1 MEIVIDFN
9 DGLSLISPT
18 SCFVKFKESGFQIDG
33 AYNNII
39 EKDIPDI
46 IFYGKLVENI
56 EDLKWLTPRLI
67 AEGYTVSYVANM
79 KTIHKLIDLPTNF
92 IILKIELIDLKG
104 AKNLELIKSLKPIDV
119 VLYTG
124 GFDKLKPFLNMID
137 TKARLFYENIVSSL
151 LIDAGIYN
159 MGINRAVDLVC
170 I

>member
-18 SCFVKFKESGFQIDG
+18 SCFFVGGRVPYLLDEMYDLMT
-33 AYNNII
+33 
-39 EKDIPDI
+39 EKGVVDI
-46 IFYGKLVENI
+46 ILHGDLIENMGA
-56 EDLKWLTPRLI
+56 LKWVTPRLL
-67 AEGYTVSYVANM
+67 ANGYMCSYVADM

-92 IILKIELIDLKG
+92 IILKIELMDLKG